1 MWRPEGLDKARVLSC
16 ASSSTCSARV
26 SRELHAR
33 IPRDQQREPD
43 RRVIS
48 RFVTIAGCG
57 QPVFNRYRRKNL
69 FRENLPSPSS
79 SSNVHT
85 IRPSSSFH
93 LVGSKRIL
101 PSRDAATSFDSVV
114 VWRQTV
120 NFPGSRN
127 AKRGNEVEFP
137 IVAPEVPV
145 LLRYAAPSLFGH
157 DLPPPVMV
165 SSSFFHPFVLLGLPT
180 ISIGAHCRPPKLR
193 SAQLPAKRFD
203 IPRR

>member
-43 RRVIS
+43 RRVTS

-85 IRPSSSFH
+85 IRLSSSFH

-137 IVAPEVPV
+137 TVAPEVSV
-145 LLRYAAPSLFGH
+145 LGMPRLLYSVTIFPLR
-157 DLPPPVMV
+157 
-165 SSSFFHPFVLLGLPT
+165 
-180 ISIGAHCRPPKLR
+180 
-193 SAQLPAKRFD
+193 
-203 IPRR
+203 